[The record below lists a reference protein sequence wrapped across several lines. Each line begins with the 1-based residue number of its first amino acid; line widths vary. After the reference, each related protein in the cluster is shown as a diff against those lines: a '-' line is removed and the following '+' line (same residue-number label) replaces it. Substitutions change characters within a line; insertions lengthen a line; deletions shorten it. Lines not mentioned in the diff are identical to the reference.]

1 MRVTSGALVL
11 LRTLP
16 HACCCLHTRAQAG
29 HDAIRSTA
37 AAASP
42 AGSVAHAPIV
52 SAALA
57 AGAGS
62 AAILRLHEAAD
73 GPEARTRLAAAASSG
88 AVASICEQ
96 LQPLW
101 GRTLPFVVA
110 ACAPSGSG
118 GGAEDHGFLTAEA
131 LRILWM
137 TVLGCASA
145 HAVVAP
151 GGGGGLAD
159 FLRFLVPIIQR
170 GGGALASAVPVAWAL
185 SLRLSFE
192 GAGGAGA
199 FCADA
204 AAGGALAAI
213 CDASLA
219 MAPPSEVR
227 RVCLPLNPALQQQPA
242 PCYSVQVPRA
252 VALLEAA
259 VAIAAAGGGSGSV
272 LLGQLQVRVMA
283 CRGWLQGAAR
293 HPRSSASP
301 PIVLPCPRSPPSRVS
316 ASALSRGTCA
326 GGAAAMTTTTRR
338 MQDL

>member
-1 MRVTSGALVL
+1 MGATSGAFVL
-11 LRTLP
+11 TRTAP
-16 HACCCLHTRAQAG
+16 HRMPAAFLCSRAQAG
-29 HDAIRSTA
+29 HDAIRATA

-42 AGSVAHAPIV
+42 AGSVAHAPVV

-62 AAILRLHEAAD
+62 AALLRLHEAAD
-73 GPEARTRLAAAASSG
+73 GPEARTRLAAAASSS
-88 AVASICEQ
+88 AVTSICEQ

-110 ACAPSGSG
+110 ACAPAG
-118 GGAEDHGFLTAEA
+118 GGAAEGHGFLTAEA

-137 TVLGCASA
+137 AVLGCASA

-159 FLRFLVPIIQR
+159 FLRFLVPIIHR

-204 AAGGALAAI
+204 ATGGALAAI
-213 CDASLA
+213 CDAALA

-227 RVCLPLNPALQQQPA
+227 RVRARRSLP
-242 PCYSVQVPRA
+242 CF
-252 VALLEAA
+252 
-259 VAIAAAGGGSGSV
+259 AAACG
-272 LLGQLQVRVMA
+272 LLRCA
-283 CRGWLQGAAR
+283 GAAGCR
-293 HPRSSASP
+293 PA
-301 PIVLPCPRSPPSRVS
+301 
-316 ASALSRGTCA
+316 
-326 GGAAAMTTTTRR
+326 
-338 MQDL
+338 